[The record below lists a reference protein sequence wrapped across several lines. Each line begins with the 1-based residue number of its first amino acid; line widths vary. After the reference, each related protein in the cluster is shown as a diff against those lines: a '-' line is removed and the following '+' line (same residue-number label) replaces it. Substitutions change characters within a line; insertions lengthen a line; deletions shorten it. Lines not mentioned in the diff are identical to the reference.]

1 MSKKI
6 QAKKR
11 VVLFGGSFNPPHQ
24 GHYHIAAK
32 AHQAMN
38 SDEVWMLV
46 APRNPEKS
54 ADSYA
59 DLAHRKTMSEL
70 MTKNDPWLKVSDI
83 EQSYVEPGKDYIE
96 TANTLKK
103 LQSDY
108 PDHEFIWMMGSD
120 NVVTFHTWTDWQ
132 SIVDNHLIMVMNRTQ
147 STQELNAVKNAYAV
161 KNSQVDLA
169 VHDKGRA
176 FKKDRGFYLVD
187 SPVYDMSSTAIR
199 KNLNQIKPCLT
210 GLFND
215 VADYIEKESLYNYGQ
230 DPVPVTKA
238 SKEPKPKR

>member
-1 MSKKI
+1 MSKNM

-32 AHQAMN
+32 AHQAM
-38 SDEVWMLV
+38 SCDEVWMLV
-46 APRNPEKS
+46 APRNPQKS

-59 DLAHRKTMSEL
+59 DLAHRKAMSEL
-70 MTKNDPWLKVSDI
+70 MTKNDPWLKVTDI
-83 EQSYVEPGKDYIE
+83 EQNYIEAGKDYIE

-103 LQSDY
+103 LQSDF
-108 PDHEFIWMMGSD
+108 PDHEFICMMGSD

-147 STQELNAVKNAYAV
+147 SKQELNAVKNAYAV
-161 KNSQVDLA
+161 KNGQADLSM
-169 VHDKGRA
+169 HDKNRV
-176 FKKDRGFYLVD
+176 FTKDRGFYLVE

-199 KNLNQIKPCLT
+199 NNLNQKKPCLT

-230 DPVPVTKA
+230 EPVPATITQT
-238 SKEPKPKR
+238 PKPKQ